1 MKTSDTMPGFSVPF
15 DGCYWVVPGRLLA
28 GPYPG
33 SLDAAGKMMKLRGL
47 LQCGIRRV
55 IDLTEKHEVFYYT
68 RGLAIYEDELEH
80 AAEELQ
86 VEVRVVHFP
95 IVDMD
100 VPPRSVMVQIL
111 DCIDAALGAASPVFV
126 HCWGGLGRTGTV
138 VGCYLAR
145 HNLARGEKALD
156 EIIKLR
162 RHNPFADYPSPQ
174 TASQRHMIASW
185 GVGE

>member
-1 MKTSDTMPGFSVPF
+1 MRISDTTARMPVPF
-15 DGCYWVVPGRLLA
+15 DGCYWVIPGRLLA
-28 GPYPG
+28 GPYPA
-33 SLDAAGKMMKLRGL
+33 SLDAAGRMTKLKGL

-55 IDLTEKHEVFYYT
+55 IDLTEHHEVFYYT
-68 RGLAIYEDELEH
+68 RGLALYEDDLER

-86 VEVRVVHFP
+86 VEVQVVHFP
-95 IVDMD
+95 ILDMD
-100 VPPRSVMVQIL
+100 VPPRSVMVQVL
-111 DCIDAALGAASPVFV
+111 DEIDAALEAESPVFV

-162 RHNPFADYPSPQ
+162 RHNPLADYPSPQ